1 MQKLLTS
8 GSSMPIRMRLCVVT
22 SLVTLCFRAI
32 SLSTLA
38 SRHTQYIHV
47 ETYRSVNS
55 MEIFILLSMRWHHH
69 GWRERRDRREQ
80 SGGGLACVLN
90 EQLVHDDNSCHG
102 LNDGNSTRDNT
113 RVVAPASSECPW
125 CTIVLCGML
134 CLRYGCGRLKSDPV
148 LRKK

>member
-1 MQKLLTS
+1 
-8 GSSMPIRMRLCVVT
+8 MPIRMRLT

-47 ETYRSVNS
+47 EAYWSVNS

-69 GWRERRDRREQ
+69 GGWERRDRGEQ
-80 SGGGLACVLN
+80 PSGGLACVLN
-90 EQLVHDDNSCHG
+90 EQLVHDDNGRHG
-102 LNDGNSTRDNT
+102 FNDGNSTRDNT
-113 RVVAPASSECPW
+113 RVVTPASSECSW

-134 CLRYGCGRLKSDPV
+134 CLRYGRRRLKSDPV
-148 LRKK
+148 LEKNERSIALGMEFYT